1 MTQTAE
7 LELPESE
14 ARKHSL
20 GECTPLPPI
29 GGLSCGA
36 LRSTGRSEARLPLG
50 VPVWLTSL
58 RRPGVFEVVPTENVS
73 TLGIRLVTQQFWEP
87 AETVLV
93 TSPPGLCVQGS
104 VVYCKN
110 LPSDDHILG
119 IRLDALIE
127 RWMETLEFRES

>member
-1 MTQTAE
+1 MTQAAE

-20 GECTPLPPI
+20 GGCTPLPSI

-36 LRSTGRSEARLPLG
+36 LRRTGRSEARPPLC

-58 RRPGVFEVVPTENVS
+58 RKPGVFEVVHTENVS

-93 TSPPGLCVQGS
+93 SSPPGLCVQGS
-104 VVYCKN
+104 VVYCKK

-119 IRLDALIE
+119 IRLDAPIE
-127 RWMETLEFRES
+127 RWMEALEFGES